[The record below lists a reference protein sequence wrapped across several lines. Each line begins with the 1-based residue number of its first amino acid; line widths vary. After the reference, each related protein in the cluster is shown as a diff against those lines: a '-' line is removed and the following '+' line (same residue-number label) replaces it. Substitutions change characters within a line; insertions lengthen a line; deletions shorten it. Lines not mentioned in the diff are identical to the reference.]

1 MAVNDVIRTFTD
13 LLKNARN
20 PAEQLAIATE
30 VLGTRVGRDL
40 IEALRD
46 GSGGYDGPCRR

>member
-20 PAEQLAIATE
+20 PAAQLAIATE

-40 IEALRD
+40 IEALRE
-46 GSGGYDGPCRR
+46 GSSGYDGHASR